1 MTKSLEINLTAK
13 VKAAGWAGKIGP
25 GDLDD
30 ILCGI
35 NIKSHPSLLVGIEH
49 RDDSSVYKL
58 SDEIAIVQ
66 SLDFF
71 TPIVDDPYTFGQIT
85 AANALSDIYAMG
97 AQPVTA
103 LNIVAFPIDDMDKRI
118 LKDILRGGIDK
129 INESG
134 AVLAGGHSIKDDELK
149 YGLSVTGIVHPDK
162 LISNKGAR
170 PGDVL
175 ILSKALGTGIVA
187 TALKRKIALSEQ
199 LDAMT
204 ASMIQLNKYAAEV
217 AVKYQVHA
225 MTDVTGY
232 GLVGHLLEM
241 LDSSGM
247 DATIFTE
254 KLPLL
259 PGAMEWANK
268 KVIPG
273 GLVTNL
279 KYYKPRLDLGPG
291 VSESMEYLT
300 VDPQT
305 SGGLLIST
313 PAASAERLLQEL
325 HANGV
330 DQARIIGQ
338 ITQASDKPRIT
349 LQ

>member
-1 MTKSLEINLTAK
+1 M
-13 VKAAGWAGKIGP
+13 
-25 GDLDD
+25 
-30 ILCGI
+30 
-35 NIKSHPSLLVGIEH
+35 
-49 RDDSSVYKL
+49 YKL

-325 HANGV
+325 PANGV

>member
-1 MTKSLEINLTAK
+1 M
-13 VKAAGWAGKIGP
+13 
-25 GDLDD
+25 
-30 ILCGI
+30 
-35 NIKSHPSLLVGIEH
+35 
-49 RDDSSVYKL
+49 YKL

-217 AVKYQVHA
+217 AVKYQVNA

-279 KYYKPRLDLGPG
+279 KYYKPRLDLGPE

-330 DQARIIGQ
+330 DQARIIGE

>member
-1 MTKSLEINLTAK
+1 
-13 VKAAGWAGKIGP
+13 
-25 GDLDD
+25 
-30 ILCGI
+30 
-35 NIKSHPSLLVGIEH
+35 
-49 RDDSSVYKL
+49 VYKL

-217 AVKYQVHA
+217 AVKYQVNA

>member
-1 MTKSLEINLTAK
+1 M
-13 VKAAGWAGKIGP
+13 
-25 GDLDD
+25 
-30 ILCGI
+30 
-35 NIKSHPSLLVGIEH
+35 
-49 RDDSSVYKL
+49 YKL

-217 AVKYQVHA
+217 AVKYQVNA

-325 HANGV
+325 PANGV
-330 DQARIIGQ
+330 DQARIIGE